1 MNRQSVVAL
10 ILLVCLACAEEATPT
25 ATPGASVPTS
35 TEEFFAFVLSV
46 DDSEMTFDRAEIL
59 TGEEAHD
66 AAVAAGVISEDEDL
80 PNDFFIANPD
90 EESQSAALSAAGTY
104 VLLGFDEGQAI
115 EEVPVDRDELIAALQ
130 DGEGYYGIVVGETPM
145 TLVISGGEV
154 IAASQVYF
162 P

>member
-1 MNRQSVVAL
+1 MKRAL
-10 ILLVCLACAEEATPT
+10 LALVLASIACGVDATPT

-35 TEEFFAFVLSV
+35 TDEFFAFVLSAE
-46 DDSEMTFDRAEIL
+46 DAELTFDPAEIL
-59 TGEEAHD
+59 TGDEAHD

-80 PNDFFIANPD
+80 PNDYFISNP
-90 EESQSAALSAAGTY
+90 EEDSQTVVLSAAGSF
-104 VLLGFDEGQAI
+104 VLLGFDAGGAI
-115 EEVPVDRDELIAALQ
+115 QEVTVDRDELITALQ

-145 TLVISGGEV
+145 TLVVSGGEI

>member
-1 MNRQSVVAL
+1 MKRQAAAAL
-10 ILLVCLACAEEATPT
+10 ILLTCLACAEDATPT

-46 DDSEMTFDRAEIL
+46 DDSEITFDRAEIL

-66 AAVAAGVISEDEDL
+66 AAVAAGVIGEDEDL
-80 PNDFFIANPD
+80 PNDFFISNPD
-90 EESQSAALSAAGTY
+90 EASQTAALSAAGTY
-104 VLLGFDEGQAI
+104 ILLGFDEGQAI
-115 EEVPVDRDELIAALQ
+115 EEVSVDRDELITALQ

-145 TLVISGGEV
+145 TLVTSGGEV
-154 IAASQVYF
+154 IAATQVYF

>member
-1 MNRQSVVAL
+1 MKRALFVVLLAL
-10 ILLVCLACAEEATPT
+10 IACGEDPTPT

-46 DDSEMTFDRAEIL
+46 DESELTFDRAEIL

-66 AAVAAGVISEDEDL
+66 AAVAAGVIGEDEDL
-80 PNDFFIANPD
+80 PNDYFISNP
-90 EESQSAALSAAGTY
+90 EEDSETSVLSAAGSF
-104 VLLGFDEGQAI
+104 VLLGFDSGGAI
-115 EEVPVDRDELIAALQ
+115 EEVTVDREELVAALQ

-145 TLVISGGEV
+145 NLVVSGGEV
-154 IAASQVYF
+154 IAANQVYF

>member
-1 MNRQSVVAL
+1 MKRQAVVAL
-10 ILLVCLACAEEATPT
+10 ILLACLACSEDATPT

-35 TEEFFAFVLSV
+35 TEEFFAFVVSI

-66 AAVAAGVISEDEDL
+66 AAVTAGVIGEDEDL

-90 EESQSAALSAAGTY
+90 EESQTAALSAAGTY

-115 EEVPVDRDELIAALQ
+115 EEVAVDRDELVAALQ

-145 TLVISGGEV
+145 TLVISGGKV
-154 IAASQVYF
+154 ISATQVYF

>member
-1 MNRQSVVAL
+1 MKRAL
-10 ILLVCLACAEEATPT
+10 LALVLASIACGLDATPT

-35 TEEFFAFVLSV
+35 TDEFFAFVLSAE
-46 DDSEMTFDRAEIL
+46 DAELTFDPAEIL
-59 TGEEAHD
+59 TGDEAHD

-80 PNDFFIANPD
+80 PNDYFISNP
-90 EESQSAALSAAGTY
+90 EEDSQTVVLSAAGSF
-104 VLLGFDEGQAI
+104 VLLGFDAGGAI
-115 EEVPVDRDELIAALQ
+115 QEVTVDRDELITALQ

-145 TLVISGGEV
+145 TLVVSGGEI